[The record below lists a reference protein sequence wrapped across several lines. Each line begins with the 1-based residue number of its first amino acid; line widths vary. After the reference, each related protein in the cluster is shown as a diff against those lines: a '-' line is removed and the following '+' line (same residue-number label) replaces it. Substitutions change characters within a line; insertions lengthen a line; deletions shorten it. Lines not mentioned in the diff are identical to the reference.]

1 MFIGKISY
9 TFKVLILMKAA
20 KVISLLQQKGGS
32 GKTTTAINIACG
44 LKELGFRVAIV
55 DMDKDKP
62 DAYMWMT
69 KNNQNLDFVYNLDE
83 KNVREKVLELKSSLD
98 FVVIDTPPNFQT
110 AALKSALLSDLV
122 VIPCSPSGMDL
133 SGLIEAKDLAL
144 TANKPYKFFANRV
157 QMQSNMSKSLIEF
170 FEEDGHFFEVSVS
183 QSVKFVEA
191 ESEGVYIGDYVN
203 GSKVHLQV
211 KKLAREVVA
220 FFGES

>member
-1 MFIGKISY
+1 
-9 TFKVLILMKAA
+9 MKAA

-44 LKELGFRVAIV
+44 LKELGFKVAIV

-69 KNNQNLDFVYNLDE
+69 KNNENNDFVYNLDE
-83 KNVREKVLELKSSLD
+83 KNVREKVLELKSSVD
-98 FVVIDTPPNFQT
+98 FIVIDTPPNFQT

-133 SGLIEAKDLAL
+133 SGLVEAKDLAL

-170 FEEDGHFFEVSVS
+170 FEEDGHFFEAFVS
-183 QSVKFVEA
+183 QSVKFIESEA
-191 ESEGVYIGDYVN
+191 EGVYIGDYAN

-211 KKLAREVVA
+211 KKLAREVEE
-220 FFGES
+220 FFGEGING

>member
-1 MFIGKISY
+1 
-9 TFKVLILMKAA
+9 MKAA

>member
-1 MFIGKISY
+1 
-9 TFKVLILMKAA
+9 
-20 KVISLLQQKGGS
+20 LLQQKGGS

-44 LKELGFRVAIV
+44 LKEQGYKVAIV

-69 KNNQNLDFVYNLDE
+69 KKSDASDFVYNLDE
-83 KNVREKVLELKSSLD
+83 KNVREKVMELKQNLD

-144 TANKPYKFFANRV
+144 TAEKPYKFFANRV
-157 QMQSNMSKSLIEF
+157 QMQSNMAKSLLEF
-170 FEEDGHFFEVSVS
+170 FEEDGNFFEAYVS
-183 QSVKFVEA
+183 QSVKFIEA
-191 ESEGVYIGDYVN
+191 EAEGVYVGDYAKQ
-203 GSKVHLQV
+203 SKVHIQV
-211 KKLAREVVA
+211 KKLAREIIE
-220 FFGES
+220 FFGEEK

>member
-1 MFIGKISY
+1 MNQKC
-9 TFKVLILMKAA
+9 A
-20 KVISLLQQKGGS
+20 KVVSLLQQKGGS

-44 LKELGFRVAIV
+44 LKEQGYKVAIV

-69 KNNQNLDFVYNLDE
+69 KNSDASDFVYNLDE
-83 KNVREKVLELKSSLD
+83 KNVREKVMELKQNLD

-144 TANKPYKFFANRV
+144 TAEKPYKFFANRV
-157 QMQSNMSKSLIEF
+157 QMQSNMAKSLLEF
-170 FEEDGHFFEVSVS
+170 FEEDGNFFEAYVS
-183 QSVKFVEA
+183 QSVKFIEA
-191 ESEGVYIGDYVN
+191 EAEGVYVGDYAKQ
-203 GSKVHLQV
+203 SKVHIQV
-211 KKLAREVVA
+211 KKLAREIIE
-220 FFGES
+220 FFGEEK

>member
-1 MFIGKISY
+1 MNQKC
-9 TFKVLILMKAA
+9 A
-20 KVISLLQQKGGS
+20 KVVSLLQQKGGS

-44 LKELGFRVAIV
+44 LKEQGYKVAIV

-69 KNNQNLDFVYNLDE
+69 KKSDASDFVYNLDE
-83 KNVREKVLELKSSLD
+83 KNVREKVMELKQNLD

-144 TANKPYKFFANRV
+144 TAEKPYKFFANRV
-157 QMQSNMSKSLIEF
+157 QMQSNMAKSLLEF
-170 FEEDGHFFEVSVS
+170 FEEDGNFFEAYVS
-183 QSVKFVEA
+183 QSVKFIEA
-191 ESEGVYIGDYVN
+191 EAEGVYVGDYAKQ
-203 GSKVHLQV
+203 SKVHIQV
-211 KKLAREVVA
+211 KKLAREIIE
-220 FFGES
+220 FFGEEK

>member
-1 MFIGKISY
+1 MDQKN
-9 TFKVLILMKAA
+9 A

-44 LKELGFRVAIV
+44 LKELGYKVVII

-69 KNNQNLDFVYNLDE
+69 KNDESEGFVYNLDE
-83 KNVREKVLELKSSLD
+83 KSVREKVSELKPGLD
-98 FVVIDTPPNFQT
+98 YIVIDTPPNFQT

-144 TANKPYKFFANRV
+144 TADKPYKFFANRV
-157 QMQSNMSKSLIEF
+157 QMQSNMSKSLMDF
-170 FEEDGHFFEVSVS
+170 FEEDGNFFEAYVS
-183 QSVKFVEA
+183 QSVKFIESEA
-191 ESEGVYIGDYVN
+191 EGLYIGDYAKQ
-203 GSKVHLQV
+203 SKVHIQV
-211 KKLAREVVA
+211 KKLAREITE
-220 FFGES
+220 FFGENNG

>member
-1 MFIGKISY
+1 MQKDS
-9 TFKVLILMKAA
+9 

-44 LKELGFRVAIV
+44 LSDLKYKVAII

-69 KNNQNLDFVYNLDE
+69 KNSEDTSFVYNLDE
-83 KNVREKVLELKSSLD
+83 KNIREKVEELKLELD
-98 FVVIDTPPNFQT
+98 FIVIDTPPNFQT

-144 TANKPYKFFANRV
+144 TADKPYRFFANRV
-157 QMQSNMSKSLIEF
+157 QMQFNMSKSLMDF
-170 FEEDGHFFEVSVS
+170 FEADGHFFESYVS
-183 QSVKFVEA
+183 QSVKFIEA
-191 ESEGVYIGDYVN
+191 ESEGQYIGHYAK
-203 GSKVHLQV
+203 GSKVHIQV
-211 KKLAREVVA
+211 KKLAREVVE
-220 FFGES
+220 FFGDK

>member
-1 MFIGKISY
+1 MSQKN
-9 TFKVLILMKAA
+9 A

-44 LKELGFRVAIV
+44 LKELGFKVAIV

-69 KNNQNLDFVYNLDE
+69 KNNDSNDFVYNLDE
-83 KNVREKVLELKSSLD
+83 KVVREKVTELKSSHD
-98 FVVIDTPPNFQT
+98 YIVIDTPPNFQT

-144 TANKPYKFFANRV
+144 TADKPYKFFANRV
-157 QMQSNMSKSLIEF
+157 QMQSNMSKSLLEF
-170 FEEDGHFFEVSVS
+170 FEEDGNYFRAFVS
-183 QSVKFVEA
+183 QSVKFIEA
-191 ESEGVYIGDYVN
+191 EAEGLYIGEYAKK
-203 GSKVHLQV
+203 SKVHLQV
-211 KKLAREVVA
+211 QKLARQIKE
-220 FFGES
+220 FFGDR

>member
-1 MFIGKISY
+1 
-9 TFKVLILMKAA
+9 MKAA

-44 LKELGFRVAIV
+44 LKELGFKVAIV

-69 KNNQNLDFVYNLDE
+69 KNNENNDFVYNLDE
-83 KNVREKVLELKSSLD
+83 KNVREKVLELKSSVD
-98 FVVIDTPPNFQT
+98 FIVIDTPPNFQT

-133 SGLIEAKDLAL
+133 SGLVEAKDLAL

-170 FEEDGHFFEVSVS
+170 FEEDGHFFEAFVS
-183 QSVKFVEA
+183 QSVKFIEA
-191 ESEGVYIGDYVN
+191 EAEGVYIGDYAN

-211 KKLAREVVA
+211 KKLAREVEE
-220 FFGES
+220 FFGEGING

>member
-1 MFIGKISY
+1 MVQKS
-9 TFKVLILMKAA
+9 A

-44 LKELGFRVAIV
+44 LKEVGFDVAIV

-69 KNNQNLDFVYNLDE
+69 KQEDECDFIYNLDE
-83 KNVREKVLELKSSLD
+83 KIVREKIIDLKLSHD
-98 FVVIDTPPNFQT
+98 YIVIDTPPNFQT

-144 TANKPYKFFANRV
+144 TANKPYKLFANRV
-157 QMQSNMSKSLIEF
+157 QMQSNMSKSLINFIEDDGNF
-170 FEEDGHFFEVSVS
+170 FESYIS

-191 ESEGVYIGDYVN
+191 ESEGVYVGKYAKN
-203 GSKVHLQV
+203 SKPHAQV
-211 KKLAREVVA
+211 KKLVREIVEY
-220 FFGES
+220 FGAQ

>member
-1 MFIGKISY
+1 MVEKS
-9 TFKVLILMKAA
+9 A

-44 LKELGFRVAIV
+44 LKEIGFDVAIV

-69 KNNQNLDFVYNLDE
+69 KQEDACDFIYNLDE
-83 KNVREKVLELKSSLD
+83 KVVREKIVDLKLNHD
-98 FVVIDTPPNFQT
+98 YIVIDTPPNFQT

-144 TANKPYKFFANRV
+144 TANKPYKLFANRV
-157 QMQSNMSKSLIEF
+157 QMQSNMSKSLINFIEDDGNF
-170 FEEDGHFFEVSVS
+170 FESYIS

-191 ESEGVYIGDYVN
+191 ESEGVYVGKYAKN
-203 GSKVHLQV
+203 SKPHSQV
-211 KKLAREVVA
+211 KKLVREIVEY
-220 FFGES
+220 FGAQ